1 MGKRSA
7 ISAPGSGPSDG
18 EQPAVRSR
26 PRRRRRGTIRA
37 ILAGGL
43 VLISGGAMTLAA
55 WTDQE
60 VAQATFSSSTFR
72 LQSTIDGGTNW
83 ADSTDASPATLA
95 FSAAGMSPN
104 TIHYAS
110 IGIRTTTGSLSG
122 SLTLGA
128 GQLPS
133 GPPALAGVLKYRAVV
148 ATSATCDV
156 TSFGGTPTFVVGGA
170 ALKQPLTAAG
180 TGTVA
185 IGANSTAP
193 RWICFE
199 VSMDANADN
208 SLQNQPA
215 MAVRWTITG
224 ISSS

>member
-83 ADSTDASPATLA
+83 ADSTEASPATLA

-104 TIHYAS
+104 TILYAS

-148 ATSATCDV
+148 ATAATCDV
-156 TSFGGTPTFVVGGA
+156 TSFGGTPTFLVGGA
-170 ALKQPLTAAG
+170 ALKQPLTTAG
-180 TGTVA
+180 TGTVP

-193 RWICFE
+193 RWVCFE

-208 SLQNQPA
+208 SLQGQAA
-215 MAVRWTITG
+215 MAVKWTITG
-224 ISSS
+224 TSSS

>member
-1 MGKRSA
+1 MR
-7 ISAPGSGPSDG
+7 P
-18 EQPAVRSR
+18 R

-37 ILAGGL
+37 VLAGGL

-83 ADSTDASPATLA
+83 ADSTDTSPATLA
-95 FSAAGMSPN
+95 FVAPVFSPN
-104 TIHYAS
+104 TAHYAA

-122 SLTLGA
+122 TFTLAGA
-128 GQLPS
+128 GLPS
-133 GPPALAGVLKYRAVV
+133 SPPALAGVLKYRAVV
-148 ATSATCDV
+148 TTAATC
-156 TSFGGTPTFVVGGA
+156 TEASFNGTPTYVVGGA
-170 ALKQPLTAAG
+170 ALKQPLTTAG

-185 IGANSTAP
+185 IGANSAAP

-208 SLQNQPA
+208 SLQSQPA
-215 MAVRWTITG
+215 MAVKWTITG
-224 ISSS
+224 TSSS